1 MQRYAGLNHIFKI
14 FHLLNNF
21 YYKSLNIFHL
31 YATMTSDH
39 PIVLFDGVCNL
50 CNASVQFI
58 IKRDPRAKFRFA
70 SLQSELG
77 KELIQQAGLEEMKTD
92 SVVLLYHNKAYIQS
106 DAALTIAKMLTGF
119 WPVFYLLIIIPKP
132 IRNYFYNLIAQNRY
146 RWFGKKNECMLPSP
160 ELKHRFLS

>member
-14 FHLLNNF
+14 FHLLNNCN
-21 YYKSLNIFHL
+21 YKSLNIFHF
-31 YATMTSDH
+31 YTMAFNH

-58 IKRDPRAKFRFA
+58 IKRDPHAKFRFA

-77 KELIQQAGLEEMKTD
+77 KELIQQAGLEEMKAD
-92 SVVLLYHNKAYIQS
+92 SVVLLYHNKVYIQS

-132 IRNYFYNLIAQNRY
+132 VRNYFYNLIAQNRY